1 MKIIIGYNS
10 AETYV
15 KINRQY
21 SHVYVKSIQS
31 VGYFQESFFRYERV
45 FRGSAFYS
53 LHKIINTT
61 VCVNLQH

>member
-21 SHVYVKSIQS
+21 SHVYVKSTQS
-31 VGYFQESFFRYERV
+31 VGYFQESFFRSERV
-45 FRGSAFYS
+45 LEEGHF
-53 LHKIINTT
+53 T
-61 VCVNLQH
+61 VYIR

>member
-1 MKIIIGYNS
+1 MKVIIGYSS

-15 KINRQY
+15 KINGQY
-21 SHVYVKSIQS
+21 SHVYVKSNQS
-31 VGYFQESFFRYERV
+31 VGYFQESFFSWWESIT
-45 FRGSAFYS
+45 GSAFYS

>member
-21 SHVYVKSIQS
+21 SHVYVKSIQN

-45 FRGSAFYS
+45 LEEVHF
-53 LHKIINTT
+53 T
-61 VCVNLQH
+61 VYIR